1 MTNIVKLKIEGYT
14 YYIEEY
20 DLSEIDLDDWLM
32 EIIMKSEVILQEDK
46 VVKIKGNLEAFMDWH
61 YKMEQDF

>member
-61 YKMEQDF
+61 YKMERDF